1 VEELGIPLTEEV
13 AKEGAQVDQVLLH
26 GTLGAA
32 LDDGLI
38 AGKFPHDGGKF
49 ADADLVA
56 HGEHRLSLVFSVHYY
71 TKILTRKSG
80 QTVNFKDFVPMLTK
94 LSQLIFI
101 W

>member
-1 VEELGIPLTEEV
+1 
-13 AKEGAQVDQVLLH
+13 
-26 GTLGAA
+26 
-32 LDDGLI
+32 
-38 AGKFPHDGGKF
+38 
-49 ADADLVA
+49 VA